1 MKSLRGVALAVV
13 LAAQAAH
20 AQAACPPAKL
30 VLSTIREANSVQVLR
45 LGSRNQRDMDWQSDD
60 PDVFLGY
67 EVLDSNPL
75 LPAEAAALARALAAT
90 ASYDCKAP
98 RAALSPAPNSVDVG
112 FVFHSDIAHVRAVLY
127 LNEREVELEFVNGA
141 HTRCVLSATAFK
153 RIEVTLDAIAVRTA
167 GSRKAWNERMGGHQQ
182 AGEPPPGSFEAQ
194 NGVDVMP
201 VAITRVPPKYPT
213 LAREAGVDGTVITRA
228 LIDPTG
234 VADSVMIIK
243 SIPMLDDA
251 AKAAVRQWR
260 FSPAQKSGR
269 PASAWLEIPVKF
281 SLH

>member
-1 MKSLRGVALAVV
+1 MKSLFLVALVAL
-13 LAAQAAH
+13 LAAATIP

-30 VLSTIREANSVQVLR
+30 VLSTIREASSVQVLR
-45 LGSRNQRDMDWQSDD
+45 LGSRSQRDVDWQSND

-75 LPAEAAALARALAAT
+75 MPAEAAALGRALTTA

-112 FVFHSDIAHVRAVLY
+112 FVFHSDVAHVRVVFHV
-127 LNEREVELEFVNGA
+127 NESEVELEFLNGA
-141 HTRCVLSATAFK
+141 HTRSDLSAAALK
-153 RIEVTLDAIAVRTA
+153 QIEATLDAIAVRTA
-167 GSRKAWNERMGGHQQ
+167 GSRQAWNDRMGGHQD
-182 AGEPPPGSFEAQ
+182 AGEPPPASLEAQ

-201 VAITRVPPKYPT
+201 VAITRVPPTYPT
-213 LAREAGVDGTVITRA
+213 LAREAGVDGTVITKARINPA
-228 LIDPTG
+228 G
-234 VADSVMIIK
+234 VADSVVIIK

-251 AKAAVRQWR
+251 AKAAVREWR
-260 FSPAQKSGR
+260 FRPAQKAGQ
-269 PASAWLEIPVKF
+269 PASAWVEVPIRF